1 MTEKE
6 YLRHLEAIGKRLFG
20 PADALPRSRNE
31 TLKLAKRFLKLK
43 ATRIKQRHRAGVDG
57 AEVCRMHSD
66 VVDLL
71 SRQLWRECLAH
82 LPAGKDH
89 PARAVSV
96 VAHGGY
102 GRRVMAPHSDVDFTF
117 MLAGNGTQV
126 PTEAAKVISEF
137 LLFFYDLKLK
147 VGQATRSVG
156 DCLRQANED
165 MMTKT
170 ALMEARL
177 ICGDG
182 APFEEFQRRFGP
194 ECMKNRTAEFLRQRL
209 DDLAQRHHKFGNT
222 HCVQEPHVKNG
233 CGSLRDYQNLIWVT
247 FARLGTL
254 NPRDLV
260 AKGFMSPLAW
270 RELSAAYNFILR
282 TRNEMH
288 YSERRA
294 GDLLTLRLQG
304 VVATNLGYRHK
315 RILRRI
321 EAFMRDYYTAT
332 RDILQRSSEVMD
344 SLNLATQE
352 EDSGKRRGLLSFMIR
367 RRPSGR
373 SEKTDGFIIR
383 NERLFAED
391 KNIYRQDPARLMRTF
406 LLTQQ
411 RHLRMSPQLFQ
422 LMQGS
427 FRLVNAGLR
436 YQRDVREVFLEILS
450 HRGEVARVLRQ
461 MHRVGLLGRYLPEF
475 GALTCLVQHEF
486 FHRYTADEHTL
497 RTLDMLDQLLEPGSG
512 HELYRRL
519 FQQIQQPEI
528 LYLALLMHDT
538 GRAANTRAHDA
549 QSTLL
554 ADAVCR
560 RLMIKGERRRLL
572 LFLVDNHLLL
582 YRTATTSNL
591 EDPLVIGE
599 VARIVKSKEY
609 LDALLV
615 MTHADSRGTSEGSWT
630 GYKEASILGLY
641 HSTLAYLD
649 APADFMRRASAPLEE
664 LQQAVQAALSAD
676 YQAETAAHFQHM
688 PRSYFNFREAA
699 AIAAHVRQMREF
711 FEQLRQ
717 GDGDSGLLPVV
728 RWQDFP
734 AVGYSELTVVGWDR
748 HLLLARL
755 SGALAAQ
762 GINILSADFFQR
774 ADHLVLDVLRVCNT
788 NFAAITSKSAKARV
802 EQALREALL
811 QSQFDFRE
819 AIAALRQ
826 RLPDFGEAAG
836 EIPQRIF
843 INNEVS
849 PDHTVAELQVIDR
862 LGLLHEVMVAI
873 GQLDLSVAHARI
885 CTDKGMAIDAIYI
898 QGQDGGKL
906 RDPAQLD
913 LLRQR
918 LEQALLAKPLSAA
931 PQDSPSPEA

>member
-6 YLRHLEAIGKRLFG
+6 YLRHLEAIGRKLFG
-20 PADALPRSRNE
+20 SSEALPRSRGE

-43 ATRIKQRHRAGVDG
+43 STRIKQRHRAGLDG
-57 AEVCRMHSD
+57 AQVCRMHSD

-71 SRQLWRECLAH
+71 SRQLWRECLAN
-82 LPAGKDH
+82 LPGDGDH
-89 PARAVSV
+89 PARAISV

-117 MLAGNGTQV
+117 MVAGNGTQV
-126 PTEAAKVISEF
+126 PAEAAKVISEF

-177 ICGDG
+177 ICGDS
-182 APFEEFQRRFGP
+182 AAFEEFQRRFVP
-194 ECMKNRTAEFLRQRL
+194 ECMKNRTAEFLRQRM
-209 DDLAQRHHKFGNT
+209 DDLAMRHAKFGNT

-260 AKGFMSPLAW
+260 AKGLMSPVAW

-352 EDSGKRRGLLSFMIR
+352 EDHGKRRGLLSFMIR
-367 RRPSGR
+367 RRPTGR
-373 SEKTDGFIIR
+373 SEKVDGFIIR

-391 KNIYRQDPARLMRTF
+391 KGIYRQDPARLMRTF

-461 MHRVGLLGRYLPEF
+461 MHRVGFLGRYLPEF

-497 RTLDMLDQLLEPGSG
+497 RTLDMLDELLEPKQG

-528 LYLALLMHDT
+528 LYLALLLHDT

-615 MTHADSRGTSEGSWT
+615 MTHADSRGTSEASWT

-641 HSTLAYLD
+641 HSTLAYMD
-649 APADFMRRASAPLEE
+649 APADFMRRASAPLDE
-664 LQQAVQAALSAD
+664 LQQTVQAGLSAD
-676 YQAETAAHFQHM
+676 YQAEIAAHFHHM
-688 PRSYFNFREAA
+688 PRSYFNFREADK
-699 AIAAHVRQMREF
+699 IAAHLRQLREF

-717 GDGDSGLLPVV
+717 GDGDSGLLPVM
-728 RWQDFP
+728 RWEDFP
-734 AVGYSELTVVGWDR
+734 ALGYSELTVVGWDR
-748 HLLLARL
+748 HLLLARI
-755 SGALAAQ
+755 SGALASQ

-788 NFAAITSKSAKARV
+788 DFAAITTKSAKARV
-802 EQALREALL
+802 EQAMREALL
-811 QSQFDFRE
+811 RSQFDFRT
-819 AIAALRQ
+819 AIAAMRQ

-836 EIPQRIF
+836 EIPQRVF
-843 INNEVS
+843 INNDVS
-849 PDHTVAELQVIDR
+849 PEHTVAELQIIDR
-862 LGLLHEVMVAI
+862 LGLLHDVFVAI
-873 GQLDLSVAHARI
+873 GQLNLSVAHARI
-885 CTDKGMAIDAIYI
+885 CTDKGMAMDAIYI
-898 QGQDGGKL
+898 QGCDGGKL
-906 RDPAQLD
+906 RDPAEVER
-913 LLRQR
+913 LRLHIER
-918 LEQALLAKPLSAA
+918 AA
-931 PQDSPSPEA
+931 FNQPAPPSEVVGPSPEA